1 MQISVRALLICAAS
15 TLTLGVMGCTT
26 ATPYQPISSRGG
38 TAGGYSDQRIED
50 NRYRVSFVGNTMTS
64 RETVETFLL
73 YRAAE
78 LTTAQGYDWFVMAD
92 RDTEKKSRTT
102 IDRPFTAG
110 PYGYWGP
117 SWRYRG
123 SGFGWRGWDPF
134 WGDPF
139 WDRQVDMRT
148 VDRYEATAE
157 IVLGRGSKPANDVRA
172 FDARQILANLGP
184 RIVTPS

>member
-1 MQISVRALLICAAS
+1 MIFRTIATTAAS
-15 TLTLGVMGCTT
+15 AVILLTALTGCTT
-26 ATPYQPISSRGG
+26 PTPYQPLSAKAQA
-38 TAGGYSDQRIED
+38 AGGYSDQRIEN
-50 NRYRVSFVGNTMTS
+50 NRFRVTFSGNTMTS

-102 IDRPFTAG
+102 IDRPLSPG

-117 SWRYRG
+117 TWRYRG
-123 SGFGWRGWDPF
+123 GGFGWRGWDPY

-139 WDRQVDMRT
+139 WDRQVDVRT

-157 IVLGRGSKPANDVRA
+157 IVMGRGIKPADDRRA
-172 FDARQILANLGP
+172 FDARQVLANIGP
-184 RIVTPS
+184 RIVMPS

>member
-1 MQISVRALLICAAS
+1 MRFRTGSACVLLALMNGL
-15 TLTLGVMGCTT
+15 VGCTT
-26 ATPYQPISSRGG
+26 STPYQPLSSQRS

-50 NRYRVSFVGNTMTS
+50 NRYSVSFSGNTMTS

-78 LTTAQGYDWFVMAD
+78 LTNAQGYDWFVMAE

-102 IDRPFTAG
+102 VDRPFSTG

-123 SGFGWRGWDPF
+123 GRFGWRGWDPY

-139 WDRQVDMRT
+139 WDRQIDVRT

-157 IVLGRGSKPANDVRA
+157 IVMGRGAKPGGDPRT
-172 FDARQILANLGP
+172 FDARQILSNLGP
-184 RIVTPS
+184 RIVTPN